1 VQGQVRGVAVNAK
14 RQTLLEMAHSFLD
27 LAREEMAAGYDL
39 DDYRRIR
46 DAAEKAWLAALQAI
60 DHAMSR
66 HGLLPEPGAMAHES
80 RHKFLRKVGRED
92 LSKELSVFADQLHG
106 QVFYIGSVPDRKRM
120 ELAIDEVSQF
130 VHALTEDA

>member
-1 VQGQVRGVAVNAK
+1 MAANAK
-14 RQTLLEMAHSFLD
+14 RQSLLDMANSFLD
-27 LAREEMAAGYDL
+27 LAREELAAGYDL

-80 RHKFLRKVGRED
+80 RHKFLRKIGRDD
-92 LSKELSVFADQLHG
+92 LSKQLSVFADQLHG
-106 QVFYIGSVPDRKRM
+106 QVFYFGAVPERKRM
-120 ELAIDEVSQF
+120 ELAVDEVSQF
-130 VHALTEDA
+130 VRSLSQDV